1 MGDLVDAE
9 CGVTYHLKGQ
19 DHTITSFSSL
29 ELLAKMAKMATEPKT
44 RKLIQF
50 DPLHDTSLC
59 S

>member
-19 DHTITSFSSL
+19 DHQNHTMTSFSSL
-29 ELLAKMAKMATEPKT
+29 ELLAKMATEPKT